1 MVLFPIT
8 KKVLFFSCQPTP
20 FNCKLRCCLFFKN
33 INQVHFMQAMLTKVA
48 FEKSSSER
56 SKDLQSHNHFQ
67 MPALSLHR
75 AQVLLTAQALVM
87 VLTSSDLRA
96 LRVEGA
102 LRAPE
107 VTWKNMPGS
116 EVLKPR
122 IGFCTD
128 GPVAQ
133 TFSSGTEAVHQHD
146 KSDIGSR
153 AQSQLS
159 SSRDHYVCEK
169 DMVPVLLPWSQ
180 EDIGPA
186 LACLSS
192 EGLHIPSGMRDESR
206 GSSGIDRSPK
216 ETVHRVSLHL
226 LRSARM
232 FQRSWR
238 NHTMSDDLVEQTA
251 RKAMLDFGM
260 PAKQVQWP
268 CLALVM
274 LERQRIVGCCV
285 EK

>member
-1 MVLFPIT
+1 
-8 KKVLFFSCQPTP
+8 
-20 FNCKLRCCLFFKN
+20 
-33 INQVHFMQAMLTKVA
+33 MQAMLTKLA
-48 FEKSSSER
+48 FEKSSSDR
-56 SKDLQSHNHFQ
+56 SKDLQSQNHFQ
-67 MPALSLHR
+67 IPALPLHR
-75 AQVLLTAQALVM
+75 VQVHLTAQALVM
-87 VLTSSDLRA
+87 VLTSSNLQDL
-96 LRVEGA
+96 LVEGT
-102 LRAPE
+102 LGSPD
-107 VTWKNMPGS
+107 VTWKNAPGS

-159 SSRDHYVCEK
+159 SSRDSYVCDK

-180 EDIGPA
+180 EDIGHS

-192 EGLHIPSGMRDESR
+192 EGLHIPSGMWDESR
-206 GSSGIDRSPK
+206 NSSGIDCSPK
-216 ETVHRVSLHL
+216 VTVHRGLSHL
-226 LRSARM
+226 RRAHL
-232 FQRSWR
+232 FQRSCR
-238 NHTMSDDLVEQTA
+238 SHTMSDDVVEQIS

-260 PAKQVQWP
+260 PAKQVQLP
-268 CLALVM
+268 CLVLPM
-274 LERQRIVGCCV
+274 LLRRHIVGCCV

>member
-1 MVLFPIT
+1 
-8 KKVLFFSCQPTP
+8 VLFFSCQPTP

-48 FEKSSSER
+48 FEKSSSNK
-56 SKDLQSHNHFQ
+56 SKDLQSQNHFQ
-67 MPALSLHR
+67 IPALPSHR
-75 AQVLLTAQALVM
+75 AQVHLTAQALVM
-87 VLTSSDLRA
+87 VLTSYNLQDL
-96 LRVEGA
+96 LVEGT
-102 LRAPE
+102 LGSPD

-116 EVLKPR
+116 EVLNPR
-122 IGFCTD
+122 IGCCTD

-133 TFSSGTEAVHQHD
+133 TFSSGTEAVHQQD

-153 AQSQLS
+153 AQPQLS
-159 SSRDHYVCEK
+159 SRRDSYVCEK
-169 DMVPVLLPWSQ
+169 DMVPVLLPRSQ
-180 EDIGPA
+180 GDIGHS

-216 ETVHRVSLHL
+216 TVHRVPLHL
-226 LRSARM
+226 LRSARI

-238 NHTMSDDLVEQTA
+238 NHTMSDEVVEQIS

-260 PAKQVQWP
+260 PAKQVQCP
-268 CLALVM
+268 CLVLPM
-274 LERQRIVGCCV
+274 FLRRHIVGCCV